1 MVASAQC
8 AKLQAWT
15 IDAERI
21 LPGKLRPVAKH
32 VELRT
37 EFSGTCTA
45 ELALQSVAAMCG
57 GDMKVECASIG
68 DWSTSARYMAELN
81 FSEACRFKD
90 IMDIADENLTRSLT
104 EEMTV
109 KAGWLLSF

>member
-21 LPGKLRPVAKH
+21 LPGYLRPIAKH

-57 GDMKVECASIG
+57 GDMKAECTSIG
-68 DWSTSARYMAELN
+68 DWSTSARYIAELN

-90 IMDIADENLTRSLT
+90 IMDIADENLKRTLT

-109 KAGWLLSF
+109 KAGCLLCF